1 MPSRPP
7 NARAD
12 QRSTAALVY
21 RKLYST
27 ALWRAVRR
35 AQLQA
40 HPLCE
45 RCKAAGFIVA
55 ATVCNHVDPKT
66 KLDPATFY
74 DGPFSSVCQACH
86 DQAIARDEHRGV
98 RTTRPGYHG
107 AVDADG
113 WPIDPRHPANASR

>member
-12 QRSTAALVY
+12 KRSAAARVY

-27 ALWRAVRR
+27 ARWRAVRR

-40 HPLCE
+40 HPLCQ

-86 DQAIARDEHRGV
+86 DQAIQSDERMGRQTAAVGYTGSVGV
-98 RTTRPGYHG
+98 T
-107 AVDADG
+107 G
-113 WPIDPRHPANASR
+113 WPSDARHPANARR